1 MLDWIDA
8 ATLAAE
14 LQNPAPPV
22 VLDVREP
29 KEWRGG
35 LGIIEGAVLRSSTM
49 IHEWV
54 DEITA
59 RRDESLVVLCHTHGR
74 SAQVAYILQQEGHP
88 DVRVLRDG
96 MLNWSKSGFPHVTWN
111 R

>member
-1 MLDWIDA
+1 MFDWIDA

-14 LQNPAPPV
+14 LLNPTPPV

-29 KEWRGG
+29 NEWRGG

-49 IHEWV
+49 IHEWI

-59 RRDESLVVLCHTHGR
+59 RRDEPLVVLCHTHGR
-74 SAQVAYILQQEGHP
+74 SAQVAYILQQEGYP